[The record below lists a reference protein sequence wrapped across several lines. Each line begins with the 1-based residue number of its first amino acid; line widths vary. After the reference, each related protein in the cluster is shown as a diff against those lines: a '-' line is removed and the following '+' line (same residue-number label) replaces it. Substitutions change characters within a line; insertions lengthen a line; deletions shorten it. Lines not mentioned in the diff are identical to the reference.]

1 MSNCTE
7 PHFVEDAGLDPRPA
21 QTLALTL
28 LVPLSF
34 VLSQRFAFRLH
45 PDAA

>member
-1 MSNCTE
+1 
-7 PHFVEDAGLDPRPA
+7 LIPRPGQA
-21 QTLALTL
+21 LALTL

-34 VLSQRFAFRLH
+34 VLSKRFAFRLH